1 MWTFASVPACSQQA
15 IFHSD
20 HIIFSKCCFSQLRI
34 SCHGTETK
42 YWLHPVHVSE
52 RARPVCIFCALPNN
66 SHGILEIRPL
76 AHQAKLSCLDR
87 TQTFVFLT
95 NCAARCSENTSR
107 TLFAAYLCPPLL
119 NTPTI
124 VAYAGRGRGE
134 HIYGWIRSG
143 QCKTHVK
150 RRPDNVWTM

>member
-76 AHQAKLSCLDR
+76 HTKPNFHVWTEHKLSGFYR
-87 TQTFVFLT
+87 TVQRGVQKTHPGHSSLHISVPTHFLT
-95 NCAARCSENTSR
+95 
-107 TLFAAYLCPPLL
+107 LFPLL
-119 NTPTI
+119 NI
-124 VAYAGRGRGE
+124 RGKREGRPY
-134 HIYGWIRSG
+134 IWIRSG
-143 QCKTHVK
+143 QC
-150 RRPDNVWTM
+150 

>member
-76 AHQAKLSCLDR
+76 HTKPNFHVWTEHKLLCFYRTVQRGVQKTHPGHSSLHMCVPYCL
-87 TQTFVFLT
+87 TP
-95 NCAARCSENTSR
+95 S
-107 TLFAAYLCPPLL
+107 PLL
-119 NTPTI
+119 HRQES
-124 VAYAGRGRGE
+124 GRVNKEG
-134 HIYGWIRSG
+134 SG
-143 QCKTHVK
+143 QCQMNVK
-150 RRPDNVWTM
+150 RIPDNICAM